1 MRVVVAEDQLLTRE
15 GLVHVL
21 REAGIDV
28 VGEAF
33 DAQQLMGLVATQRPD
48 AAVVDIRMPPTH
60 TDEGLVAAARIR
72 REFPAT
78 AVLIVSQHVETGFVM
93 RLLDEGGDG
102 VGYLLKD
109 RILDR
114 AAIVGSLQRVV
125 AGECVVDPFIVM
137 RLLGRERRTDPL
149 AALTE
154 REREVLANLAEGLT
168 NAEIARRLF
177 IAERTV
183 EVHTQQVFA
192 KLGLVE
198 DQTTNRRVMAVLTY
212 LRSAT

>member
-15 GLVHVL
+15 GIVHVL
-21 REAGIDV
+21 RDADVQV
-28 VGEAF
+28 VGEAV
-33 DAQQLMGLVATQRPD
+33 DASTLMSLVATERPD

-72 REFPAT
+72 REYPGT
-78 AVLIVSQHVETGFVM
+78 AVLIVSQHLEPGFVL

-114 AAIVGSLQRVV
+114 AAVLDSLRRVV
-125 AGECVVDPFIVM
+125 AGECVVDPFIVS
-137 RLLGRERRTDPL
+137 RLLARERRTDPL
-149 AALTE
+149 DALSE
-154 REREVLANLAEGLT
+154 REREVLEQVAEGLT

-177 IAERTV
+177 ITERTV
-183 EVHTQQVFA
+183 EVHIKQVFA
-192 KLGLVE
+192 KLGLV
-198 DQTTNRRVMAVLTY
+198 DAATTNRRVMAVLTY
-212 LRSAT
+212 LRAAT

>member
-21 REAGIDV
+21 RDAGVDV
-28 VGEAF
+28 VGEAA
-33 DAQQLMGLVATQRPD
+33 DASQLMTLVATEKPD

-72 REFPAT
+72 HEYPAT
-78 AVLIVSQHVETGFVM
+78 AVLIVSQHLESGFVL
-93 RLLDEGGDG
+93 RLLDEGGGG

-114 AAIVGSLQRVV
+114 AAVLDSLRRIV
-125 AGECVVDPFIVM
+125 AGECVVDPYIVA
-137 RLLGRERRTDPL
+137 RLLSRERRTDPL
-149 AALTE
+149 GALSE
-154 REREVLANLAEGLT
+154 REREVLENVAEGLT

-177 IAERTV
+177 ITERTV
-183 EVHTQQVFA
+183 EVHTKQIFN
-192 KLGLVE
+192 KLGL
-198 DQTTNRRVMAVLTY
+198 DDAPSTNRRVMAVLTY
-212 LRSAT
+212 LRAAT

>member
-28 VGEAF
+28 VGEAV

-149 AALTE
+149 TALTE

>member
-1 MRVVVAEDQLLTRE
+1 MRVVVAEDQMLTRE

-21 REAGIDV
+21 RDAGIDV
-28 VGEAF
+28 VGEAG
-33 DAQQLMGLVATQRPD
+33 DATSLMSLVATEKPD

-72 REFPAT
+72 HEYPDT
-78 AVLIVSQHVETGFVM
+78 AVLIVSQHIESGFVL
-93 RLLDEGGDG
+93 RLLDEGGGG

-109 RILDR
+109 RILDP
-114 AAIVGSLQRVV
+114 AAVLDSLRRVV
-125 AGECVVDPFIVM
+125 AGECVVDPFIVT
-137 RLLGRERRTDPL
+137 RLLSRERRTDPL
-149 AALTE
+149 GALSE

-177 IAERTV
+177 ITERTV
-183 EVHTQQVFA
+183 EVHSRQIFT
-192 KLGLVE
+192 KLGLDD

-212 LRSAT
+212 LRTAP

>member
-15 GLVHVL
+15 GIMHVL
-21 REAGIDV
+21 RDAGVDV
-28 VGEAF
+28 VGEAA
-33 DAQQLMGLVATQRPD
+33 DANALMALVATEKPD

-60 TDEGLVAAARIR
+60 TDEGLVAAGRIR
-72 REFPAT
+72 RDYPAT
-78 AVLIVSQHVETGFVM
+78 AVLIVSQHLESGFVL

-114 AAIVGSLQRVV
+114 AAVLDSLRRVV
-125 AGECVVDPFIVM
+125 AGECVVDPYIVS
-137 RLLGRERRTDPL
+137 RLLSRERRTDPFD
-149 AALTE
+149 ALSE

-177 IAERTV
+177 ITERTV
-183 EVHTQQVFA
+183 EVHTRQIFT
-192 KLGLVE
+192 KLGLVD
-198 DQTTNRRVMAVLTY
+198 DQATNRRVMAVLTY
-212 LRSAT
+212 LRTAT

>member
-15 GLVHVL
+15 GIVHIL
-21 REAGIDV
+21 REASIDV
-28 VGEAF
+28 VGEAI
-33 DAQQLMGLVATQRPD
+33 DPQQLMALVATVKPD

-78 AVLIVSQHVETGFVM
+78 AVLIVSQHVEAGFVM
-93 RLLDEGGDG
+93 RLLEEGGDG

-109 RILDR
+109 RILDQ
-114 AAIVGSLQRVV
+114 AAVVGSLQRVV

-137 RLLGRERRTDPL
+137 RLLSRERRTDPL
-149 AALTE
+149 AALSE

-198 DQTTNRRVMAVLTY
+198 DRRTNRRVMAVLTY
-212 LRSAT
+212 LRAAP

>member
-21 REAGIDV
+21 REAEIEV
-28 VGEAF
+28 VGEAS
-33 DAQQLMGLVATQRPD
+33 DAAQLIALVATEKPD

-72 REFPAT
+72 HEFPGT
-78 AVLIVSQHVETGFVM
+78 AVLIVSQHLESGFVL
-93 RLLDEGGDG
+93 RLLEEGGGG

-114 AAIVGSLQRVV
+114 AAVLDSLRRVI
-125 AGECVVDPFIVM
+125 AGECVVDPFIVA
-137 RLLGRERRTDPL
+137 RLLSRERRTDPL
-149 AALTE
+149 GALSE
-154 REREVLANLAEGLT
+154 REREVLENVAEGFT

-177 IAERTV
+177 ITERTV
-183 EVHTQQVFA
+183 EVHTKQIFN
-192 KLGLVE
+192 KLGL
-198 DQTTNRRVMAVLTY
+198 DDAATTNRRVMAVLTY
-212 LRSAT
+212 LRAAS

>member
-15 GLVHVL
+15 GLMHVL
-21 REAGIDV
+21 RDAGIEV
-28 VGEAF
+28 VGEAS
-33 DAQQLMGLVATQRPD
+33 DATTLMALVATEKPD

-72 REFPAT
+72 REYPGT
-78 AVLIVSQHVETGFVM
+78 AVLIVSQHIESGFVL

-114 AAIVGSLQRVV
+114 AVMLDALHRVV
-125 AGECVVDPFIVM
+125 AGECVVDPYIVA
-137 RLLGRERRTDPL
+137 RLLRRERRTDPL
-149 AALTE
+149 GTLSE

-177 IAERTV
+177 ITERTV
-183 EVHTQQVFA
+183 EVHSRQIFT
-192 KLGLVE
+192 KLGLDD
-198 DQTTNRRVMAVLTY
+198 DQATNRRVMAVLTY
-212 LRSAT
+212 LRTAP

>member
-15 GLVHVL
+15 GIVHVL
-21 REAGIDV
+21 GEAAVDV
-28 VGEAF
+28 VGVAT
-33 DAQQLMGLVATQRPD
+33 DAHQLMALVATERPD

-72 REFPAT
+72 QVFPAT
-78 AVLIVSQHVETGFVM
+78 AVLIVSQHLEPGFVL

-114 AAIVGSLQRVV
+114 AAVHDSLRRIV
-125 AGECVVDPFIVM
+125 AGECVIDPSIVA
-137 RLLGRERRTDPL
+137 RLLSRERRTDPL

-154 REREVLANLAEGLT
+154 RERQVLQNLAEGLT

-183 EVHTQQVFA
+183 EVHTTQVFA
-192 KLGLVE
+192 KLGLDD
-198 DQTTNRRVMAVLTY
+198 DQRTNRRVMAVLTY
-212 LRSAT
+212 LRAAT

>member
-1 MRVVVAEDQLLTRE
+1 MRVAVAEDQLLTRE
-15 GLVHVL
+15 GLMHVL
-21 REAGIDV
+21 RDAGIDV
-28 VGEAF
+28 VGEAA
-33 DAQQLMGLVATQRPD
+33 DAATLMALVATEEPD

-72 REFPAT
+72 REYPAT
-78 AVLIVSQHVETGFVM
+78 AVLIVSQHIESGFVL

-114 AAIVGSLQRVV
+114 AVMLDALHRVV
-125 AGECVVDPFIVM
+125 AGECVVDPYIVA
-137 RLLGRERRTDPL
+137 RLLSRERRTDPL
-149 AALTE
+149 GVLSE

-177 IAERTV
+177 ITERTV
-183 EVHTQQVFA
+183 EVHSRQIFT
-192 KLGLVE
+192 KLGLDD
-198 DQTTNRRVMAVLTY
+198 DQATNRRVMAVLTY
-212 LRSAT
+212 LRTAP

>member
-15 GLVHVL
+15 GIVHLL
-21 REAGIDV
+21 RDADIEVAGQ
-28 VGEAF
+28 AS
-33 DAQQLMGLVATQRPD
+33 DAVQLMALVATERPD

-72 REFPAT
+72 REYPAT
-78 AVLIVSQHVETGFVM
+78 AVLIVSQHLESGFVV
-93 RLLDEGGDG
+93 RLLEEGGDG

-114 AAIVGSLQRVV
+114 AAVVDSLRRVI
-125 AGECVVDPFIVM
+125 AGECVVDPFIVG
-137 RLLGRERRTDPL
+137 RLLNRERLTDPL
-149 AALTE
+149 STLSE
-154 REREVLANLAEGLT
+154 REREVLENVAEGYT

-177 IAERTV
+177 ITERTV
-183 EVHTQQVFA
+183 EVHSKQIFA
-192 KLGLVE
+192 KLGLDQ

-212 LRSAT
+212 LRAAT

>member
-15 GLVHVL
+15 GIVHVL
-21 REAGIDV
+21 REASIDV
-28 VGEAF
+28 VGEAV
-33 DAQQLMGLVATQRPD
+33 DPQQLMALVATVKPD

-78 AVLIVSQHVETGFVM
+78 AVLIVSQHVEAGFVM
-93 RLLDEGGDG
+93 RLLEEGGDG

-114 AAIVGSLQRVV
+114 AAVVGSLQRVV
-125 AGECVVDPFIVM
+125 AGECVVDPYIVM
-137 RLLGRERRTDPL
+137 RLLKRERRTDPL
-149 AALTE
+149 AALSE

-192 KLGLVE
+192 KLGLIE
-198 DQTTNRRVMAVLTY
+198 DQRTNRRVMAVITY
-212 LRSAT
+212 LRAAP

>member
-1 MRVVVAEDQLLTRE
+1 VVVAEDQLLTRE
-15 GLVHVL
+15 GIVHVL
-21 REAGIDV
+21 QEAGVDV
-28 VGEAF
+28 VGEAL
-33 DAQQLMGLVATQRPD
+33 DPDQLMALVATAKPD

-78 AVLIVSQHVETGFVM
+78 AVLIVSQHVEAGFVM
-93 RLLDEGGDG
+93 RLLEEGGDG

-114 AAIVGSLQRVV
+114 AAVVGSLHRVV
-125 AGECVVDPFIVM
+125 AGECVVDPYIVM
-137 RLLGRERRTDPL
+137 RLLKRERRTDPL
-149 AALTE
+149 AALSE

-192 KLGLVE
+192 KLGLIE
-198 DQTTNRRVMAVLTY
+198 DQRTNRRVMAVITY
-212 LRSAT
+212 LRAAP

>member
-1 MRVVVAEDQLLTRE
+1 
-15 GLVHVL
+15 
-21 REAGIDV
+21 
-28 VGEAF
+28 
-33 DAQQLMGLVATQRPD
+33 
-48 AAVVDIRMPPTH
+48 
-60 TDEGLVAAARIR
+60 
-72 REFPAT
+72 
-78 AVLIVSQHVETGFVM
+78 M

-154 REREVLANLAEGLT
+154 REREVLANLAGGT
-168 NAEIARRLF
+168 ASAR
-177 IAERTV
+177 
-183 EVHTQQVFA
+183 
-192 KLGLVE
+192 
-198 DQTTNRRVMAVLTY
+198 
-212 LRSAT
+212 